1 VRQVIRALALT
12 LGAFALTAACASA
25 PVVKHT
31 EYRYSLPGP
40 TGDFHPGQ
48 KLPLTWTATAEV
60 VTGSPPLTSGRV
72 CVALVGPYGSVEELK
87 TSTPSTGTC
96 PIAVPR
102 TIVASDLAD
111 ADPAI
116 GRPIDQSLMLPAS
129 LAPGF
134 YSLISVFAYGSGTQ
148 GGAMSSAG
156 IVRVTAP

>member
-1 VRQVIRALALT
+1 
-12 LGAFALTAACASA
+12 
-25 PVVKHT
+25 
-31 EYRYSLPGP
+31 
-40 TGDFHPGQ
+40 
-48 KLPLTWTATAEV
+48 
-60 VTGSPPLTSGRV
+60 
-72 CVALVGPYGSVEELK
+72 
-87 TSTPSTGTC
+87 
-96 PIAVPR
+96 VPR

-116 GRPIDQSLMLPAS
+116 GRPIDQSLMLPTS